1 MQKQEIKSKV
11 KYQDYEYIKHLG
23 VDGDK
28 LRYFRKLNPHKIKLH
43 TKEFSS
49 IDNINKQKHL
59 RYIWDYSNGC
69 NNNSVSTRSNEFK
82 NAELIIINNGQVYN
96 GTISGI
102 IRYPFRKSR
111 LVVLYKDNKG
121 NKKVTVTQKLNMKI
135 LNRSIGNE
143 CRVYEYNNTALV
155 KIADNLKIKGN
166 MHIFQQLGLSLS
178 LIAAQT
184 VIIQAVFKIL
194 QMIK

>member
-1 MQKQEIKSKV
+1 MGKQEIKSKV
-11 KYQDYEYIKHLG
+11 RYQDYEYIKHLG

-59 RYIWDYSNGC
+59 RYIWDYAND
-69 NNNSVSTRSNEFK
+69 NVSTDIVSKEFK
-82 NAELIIINNGQVYN
+82 NAELIIINNGQVYK

-155 KIADNLKIKGN
+155 KIADNLKLKGN

>member
-1 MQKQEIKSKV
+1 MKKQEIKSKV

-28 LRYFRKLNPHKIKLH
+28 LRYFRKLNPHKIKLR

-59 RYIWDYSNGC
+59 RYIWDYAND
-69 NNNSVSTRSNEFK
+69 NVSTDIVSKEFK

-155 KIADNLKIKGN
+155 KIADNLKLKGN

-178 LIAAQT
+178 LITAQT
-184 VIIQAVFKIL
+184 MIIMAVFKIL

>member
-11 KYQDYEYIKHLG
+11 KYQGYEYIKHLG

-28 LRYFRKLNPHKIKLH
+28 LKYFRKLNPHKIKLH

-59 RYIWDYSNGC
+59 RYIWDYANDNVSTD
-69 NNNSVSTRSNEFK
+69 SVSKEFK

-155 KIADNLKIKGN
+155 KIADNLKLKGN

-178 LIAAQT
+178 LIIAQT
-184 VIIQAVFKIL
+184 MIIMAVFKIL

>member
-1 MQKQEIKSKV
+1 MKKQEIKSKV

-59 RYIWDYSNGC
+59 RYIWDYANDNISTDI
-69 NNNSVSTRSNEFK
+69 VSKEFK
-82 NAELIIINNGQVYN
+82 NDELIIINNGQVYN

-121 NKKVTVTQKLNMKI
+121 NKKVTVIQKLNMKI

-166 MHIFQQLGLSLS
+166 MHIFQQFGLSLS
-178 LIAAQT
+178 LIIAQT
-184 VIIQAVFKIL
+184 MIIQTVFKIL

>member
-1 MQKQEIKSKV
+1 METREIKSKV

-49 IDNINKQKHL
+49 IDNIKKQKHL
-59 RYIWDYSNGC
+59 RYIWDYANDSISINA
-69 NNNSVSTRSNEFK
+69 SSNEFK
-82 NAELIIINNGQVYN
+82 NAELVIINNGQVYN

-135 LNRSIGNE
+135 LNKSIGNE

-155 KIADNLKIKGN
+155 KIADNLKLKGN
-166 MHIFQQLGLSLS
+166 MHIFQQLILSLS
-178 LIAAQT
+178 LIVAQT
-184 VIIQAVFKIL
+184 MIIQAVFKIL

>member
-1 MQKQEIKSKV
+1 MEKQEIKSKV

-28 LRYFRKLNPHKIKLH
+28 LRYFRKLNPHKMKLH

-49 IDNINKQKHL
+49 IDNIKKQKHL
-59 RYIWDYSNGC
+59 RYIWDYANDSISNTG
-69 NNNSVSTRSNEFK
+69 SNEFK

-102 IRYPFRKSR
+102 LRYPFRKSR

-135 LNRSIGNE
+135 LNKSIGNE

-155 KIADNLKIKGN
+155 KIADNLKLKGN
-166 MHIFQQLGLSLS
+166 MHIFQQLILSLS
-178 LIAAQT
+178 LIVAQT
-184 VIIQAVFKIL
+184 MIIQAVFKIL

>member
-59 RYIWDYSNGC
+59 RYIWDYAND
-69 NNNSVSTRSNEFK
+69 NVSTDIVSKEFK

-155 KIADNLKIKGN
+155 KIADNLKLKGN

-178 LIAAQT
+178 LITAQT
-184 VIIQAVFKIL
+184 MIILAVFKIL

>member
-59 RYIWDYSNGC
+59 RYIWDYA
-69 NNNSVSTRSNEFK
+69 NNYDAVRSNEFK
-82 NAELIIINNGQVYN
+82 NAELVIINHGQVYN
-96 GTISGI
+96 GTISGVL
-102 IRYPFRKSR
+102 RYPFRKSR

-135 LNRSIGNE
+135 LNKSIGNE

-155 KIADNLKIKGN
+155 KIADNLKLKGN

-184 VIIQAVFKIL
+184 MIIQAVFKIL

>member
-1 MQKQEIKSKV
+1 MKKQEIKSKV

-59 RYIWDYSNGC
+59 RYIWDYAND
-69 NNNSVSTRSNEFK
+69 NVSADIVSKEFK

-155 KIADNLKIKGN
+155 KIADNLKLKGN

-184 VIIQAVFKIL
+184 MIIMAVFKIL

>member
-59 RYIWDYSNGC
+59 RYIWDYAND
-69 NNNSVSTRSNEFK
+69 NVSTDIVSKEFK

-135 LNRSIGNE
+135 LNRSIGNG

-155 KIADNLKIKGN
+155 KIADNLKLKGN

-178 LIAAQT
+178 LVAAQT
-184 VIIQAVFKIL
+184 MIIMAVFKIL

>member
-1 MQKQEIKSKV
+1 MGKQEIKSKV
-11 KYQDYEYIKHLG
+11 RYQDYEYIKHLG

-59 RYIWDYSNGC
+59 RYIWDYAND
-69 NNNSVSTRSNEFK
+69 NVSTDIVSKEFK

-111 LVVLYKDNKG
+111 LVVLYKDNNG

-155 KIADNLKIKGN
+155 KIADNLKLKGN

>member
-59 RYIWDYSNGC
+59 RYIWDYAND
-69 NNNSVSTRSNEFK
+69 NVSTDIVSKEFK

-155 KIADNLKIKGN
+155 KIADNLKLKGN

-178 LIAAQT
+178 LIIAQT
-184 VIIQAVFKIL
+184 MIIMTVFKIL

>member
-59 RYIWDYSNGC
+59 RYIWDYAND
-69 NNNSVSTRSNEFK
+69 NVSTDIVSKEFK

-155 KIADNLKIKGN
+155 KIADNLKLKGN
-166 MHIFQQLGLSLS
+166 MHIFQQLGLSSS